1 MAGFEELGKKLDKLA
16 EQVGIAT
23 QGGIEKTA
31 EEAKQWG
38 KHLDD
43 LGDRIRKTARDGLD
57 KFAAG
62 TRELGQVAKLRSKIN
77 QKRKEKEEKIKQVG
91 QLAYEFRIEEKVD
104 NEEFKK
110 MGEEIANLEED
121 IYKKEKEIKDIKGN

>member
-1 MAGFEELGKKLDKLA
+1 MGGFEELGEKLDKLA

-23 QGGIEKTA
+23 QDGIEKTA

-38 KHLDD
+38 KYLDE

-62 TRELGQVAKLRSKIN
+62 TRELGQVAKLRSEIN

-91 QLAYEFRIEEKVD
+91 QLAYELHIEEKVD
-104 NEEFKK
+104 NKESKK
-110 MGEEIANLEED
+110 MVEEIADLEKD
-121 IYKKEKEIKDIKGN
+121 IYEKEKKIKDLKGN